1 MKKVFVYL
9 LLAFAAIVWGISFIM
24 TKELFD
30 SEPHITVFII
40 LTFRLLLATAVTIP
54 ALLLMHKLEPIHKGD
69 LKWFLLLALC
79 EPFIYSYCETSGVQL
94 VSGSMASIVVATIPL
109 FVPFGMAVAY
119 KEKVRG
125 ITLVG
130 ILLSLV
136 GWAVMLLFGGN
147 GQENLDANP
156 AGLAWLG
163 GAVAIAVVFTI
174 VLVKL
179 VDRYKPFTITAYQNL
194 FGCIYFIPLMLCLD
208 SQSLPLL
215 SYSGKMIV
223 LLLLLGVFCSTIAYV
238 FYNIGVARLGAS
250 AACIFTNVIPVFS
263 LIAALLIGQ
272 EQFSWSKPVGIAI
285 VVTGVVLAQLKTDNR
300 EK

>member
-1 MKKVFVYL
+1 MKKTFVYL

-24 TKELFD
+24 TKELFQ
-30 SEPHITVFII
+30 SEEHITVLII
-40 LTFRLLLATAVTIP
+40 LTFRLLLASAVTIP
-54 ALLLMHKLEPIHKGD
+54 TLLLLHKLEPIKKGD

-79 EPFIYSYCETSGVQL
+79 EPFIYSICETSGVRL

-109 FVPFGMAVAY
+109 FVPFGMAAAY
-119 KEKVRG
+119 KEKIRG

-130 ILLSLV
+130 IALSLV
-136 GWAVMLLFGGN
+136 GLSVMLLFGN
-147 GQENLDANP
+147 GGTASNIDANP
-156 AGLAWLG
+156 AGLAWLA

-194 FGCIYFIPLMLCLD
+194 FGCIYFIPVMLMLD
-208 SQSLPLL
+208 GGSLPLL

-223 LLLLLGVFCSTIAYV
+223 LLLLLGVFCSTVAYV

-263 LIAALLIGQ
+263 LLAALLIGQ
-272 EQFSWSKPVGIAI
+272 EQFSWSKPIGILI
-285 VVTGVVLAQLKTDNR
+285 VVTGVVLAQIKTGNR
-300 EK
+300 